1 MKTLRT
7 LVSIS
12 ILTLALGAANA
23 TAAAPTVTETH
34 VDRTRVVAANPDTC
48 PFDFVV
54 HSEGFRRDTLFSDG
68 RSTILLHDFTVTYTN
83 PAAGKSVRSVLAGPV
98 IVEPNADGTITV
110 IVDGNDGLFT
120 IPGEGI
126 VFGDVGRLVYV
137 ASPDDPFTPLEI
149 LQSTGHQ
156 DPSPFPAVCA
166 GLV

>member
-12 ILTLALGAANA
+12 ILTLVVGVATA
-23 TAAAPTVTETH
+23 TAAAPTVTETQ
-34 VDRTRVVAANPDTC
+34 VDRTRVIAASPATC

-54 HSEGFRRDTLFSDG
+54 HSEGFRRDTDFSDG
-68 RSTILLHDFTVTYTN
+68 TSTILLHDFTVTYTN
-83 PAAGKSVRSVLAGPV
+83 PATGESVRSVLAGPV
-98 IVEPNADGTITV
+98 IVEPNDDGTITV
-110 IVDGNDGLFT
+110 TVNGNDGLFT

-149 LQSTGHQ
+149 LQSTGRQ
-156 DPSPFPAVCA
+156 DPTPFPAVCA